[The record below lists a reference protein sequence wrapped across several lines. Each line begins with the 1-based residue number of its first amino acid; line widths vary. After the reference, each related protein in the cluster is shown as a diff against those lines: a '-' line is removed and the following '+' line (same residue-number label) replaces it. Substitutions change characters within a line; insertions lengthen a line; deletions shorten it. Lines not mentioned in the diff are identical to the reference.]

1 MHCKQLFSHSGA
13 SKHSKLLK
21 SDRGINLGRLFSIDK
36 IDLYKSLIMEDVA
49 YLSENGKLNL
59 FRSNDSARSV
69 EGDDNQ
75 IIQNEDPPQVD
86 ETATITQDFGQE
98 ERPCPN
104 NEMEQE
110 FPEQDPTFE
119 EEWDCVEDFLLSD
132 LSCVSCFNCEKL
144 FERAAL
150 VLNGL
155 SKDEQKKN
163 LMKSR
168 IVTLFLRQ
176 LSTLLSLSKSQ
187 NNKMWTF

>member
-1 MHCKQLFSHSGA
+1 
-13 SKHSKLLK
+13 
-21 SDRGINLGRLFSIDK
+21 
-36 IDLYKSLIMEDVA
+36 MEDVA

-119 EEWDCVEDFLLSD
+119 EEWDCVEDFL
-132 LSCVSCFNCEKL
+132 
-144 FERAAL
+144 
-150 VLNGL
+150 
-155 SKDEQKKN
+155 
-163 LMKSR
+163 
-168 IVTLFLRQ
+168 
-176 LSTLLSLSKSQ
+176 
-187 NNKMWTF
+187 